1 MFYEIKTHCVSNTW
15 KMPGQ
20 IGYFFT
26 CRNLGME
33 KSLYLRTLFAYV
45 KSNFFLEVE
54 IEIYTPDKN
63 GSQKLFAAEIT

>member
-1 MFYEIKTHCVSNTW
+1 MKNTVVKLATFLHAGILVW
-15 KMPGQ
+15 KKACM
-20 IGYFFT
+20 
-26 CRNLGME
+26 
-33 KSLYLRTLFAYV
+33 YLRTLLTYV